1 MATIITM
8 PRLSDTMEEGTVAS
22 WLKSVGDTVGEGDIL
37 AEIETDKA
45 TMEFESFHEG
55 TLLHIGIAEGETA
68 NVDALLAIIGEK
80 GEDISMHLN
89 PSTSQTTP
97 DVVSHQDTQQTKEVA
112 TTTEAAAIPEGVEVI
127 TMPRLSD
134 TMEEGTVA
142 TWLKKEGDS
151 IQEGDILAEIET
163 DKATMEFESF
173 YTGTLLKIGIQEGET
188 ALVDALLAI
197 VGPAGT
203 DVSGISQSYKSSARC
218 NTSASISSSKRDTC
232 SGTYYSSGNRS
243 CVYKFLITK
252 NICFTTC

>member
-1 MATIITM
+1 MATLITM

-89 PSTSQTTP
+89 PSSPQASSDTTTEEN
-97 DVVSHQDTQQTKEVA
+97 TQQTQEV
-112 TTTEAAAIPEGVEVI
+112 EPSSQAAAIPEGVEVI

-197 VGPAGT
+197 VGP
-203 DVSGISQSYKSSARC
+203 
-218 NTSASISSSKRDTC
+218 
-232 SGTYYSSGNRS
+232 
-243 CVYKFLITK
+243 
-252 NICFTTC
+252 